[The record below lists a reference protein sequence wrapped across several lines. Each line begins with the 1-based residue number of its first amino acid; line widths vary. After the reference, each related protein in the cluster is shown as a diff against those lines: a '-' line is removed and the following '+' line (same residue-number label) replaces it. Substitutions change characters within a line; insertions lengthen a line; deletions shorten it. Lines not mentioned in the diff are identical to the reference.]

1 MQSNPPSRS
10 LTLTL
15 HGIFAGALA
24 LLTLAPELQ
33 AERWRIETAA
43 GTGVRG
49 SSGAGGP
56 ALKAELDQPF
66 GIVRGP
72 DGALWFCEYTGQR
85 IRRIAP
91 DGTLTNEF
99 GSGKKGYSGDGGP
112 AAEATFNL
120 PHEIRFDRAG
130 DLFVVDMSNHVV
142 RKIDMRSRT
151 IRTIA
156 GTGQPGYSGDG
167 GPAVQA
173 QFKQPHSIQFGPQGE
188 LFVCDTGN
196 HVVRRMDL
204 TSGRIETFAGTGSP
218 GATPNASPL
227 AGTPLKG
234 PRSLDVDSRGFLW
247 LATREGNQLFQID
260 LRAGK
265 IFHKAGTGAKGFAGH
280 GGPALEA
287 LMNGPKGVA
296 ADAKGNVWIVDTET
310 HSIRRFHAASG
321 TLQLM
326 AGTGQKGDGP
336 DGDPLQ
342 CAMNR
347 PHGIFV
353 DVDGAVWITDSEA
366 HKIRVMRQV
375 EP

>member
-1 MQSNPPSRS
+1 MQSRHFS
-10 LTLTL
+10 LSFCCAL
-15 HGIFAGALA
+15 AGALGF
-24 LLTLAPELQ
+24 LSLTPAAW

-49 SSGAGGP
+49 TSGAGGP
-56 ALKAELDQPF
+56 AREAQLDAPF

-99 GSGKKGYSGDGGP
+99 GSGKKGYAGDGGP
-112 AAEATFNL
+112 AGEAEFNL

-130 DLFVVDMSNHVV
+130 DLFVVDMSNHAV
-142 RKIDMRSRT
+142 RKIEMSSRV

-204 TSGRIETFAGTGSP
+204 QSGRIETFAGTGTP
-218 GATPNASPL
+218 GATPNDSPL
-227 AGTPLKG
+227 AGTPLRG
-234 PRSLDVDSRGFLW
+234 PRSLDVDARGSLW

-260 LRAGK
+260 LRSGR

-287 LMNGPKGVA
+287 LLNGPKGVA
-296 ADAKGNVWIVDTET
+296 TDAKGNVWIVDTET
-310 HSIRRFHAASG
+310 HSIRRYDAATG
-321 TLQLM
+321 TLHLM

-347 PHGIFV
+347 PHGVFV
-353 DVDGAVWITDSEA
+353 DADGAVWITDSEA
-366 HKIRVMRQV
+366 HKIRVMRQI